1 MTTYHPLAVKVTK
14 KSKILLFELATVTNE
29 PLYLHELK

>member
-1 MTTYHPLAVKVTK
+1 MTTYHPLAVKVT

-29 PLYLHELK
+29 PLYLYELK